1 MFWFHFWFISKPFN
15 SIIDWTLNHI
25 RIDIKIGNVF
35 KSTSNCQNW
44 INSLCF
50 QKFSFLKIAV
60 NYLVTR
66 QHFWQHQGSERPL
79 RKFISYRVISWFQT
93 PWETFS
99 NETKIAEQNSKRGD
113 QLKTEKC
120 TRDLRCIFRRCNK
133 NSKPII

>member
-1 MFWFHFWFISKPFN
+1 MFWFHIWFISKPFN

-66 QHFWQHQGSERPL
+66 HSSTFLTTSRQWTTVKEIYFLSRHFVIPNAVGNFFER
-79 RKFISYRVISWFQT
+79 
-93 PWETFS
+93 
-99 NETKIAEQNSKRGD
+99 
-113 QLKTEKC
+113 
-120 TRDLRCIFRRCNK
+120 NK
-133 NSKPII
+133 NRRAEFQKRRSTNNRKMYTWFTLYISPL